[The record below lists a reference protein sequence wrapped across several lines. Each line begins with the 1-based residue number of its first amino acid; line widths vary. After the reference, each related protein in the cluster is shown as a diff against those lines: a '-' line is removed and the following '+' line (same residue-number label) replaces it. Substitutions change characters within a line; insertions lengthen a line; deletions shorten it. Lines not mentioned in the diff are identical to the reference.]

1 MYFALSCLITAVIA
15 LVLGLFVYLKN
26 RKQFT
31 NKIWCLLSISIF
43 VWEFAYFMLLVSI
56 DKGKALLWT
65 RVLYCGAT
73 LIPVFFLDF
82 VHSFFRPKRSTEEI
96 DQMDLCN
103 RLGSFKFQFDTIF
116 H

>member
-1 MYFALSCLITAVIA
+1 MYFTLSCLITAVIA

-56 DKGKALLWT
+56 DKGKALFWT
-65 RVLYCGAT
+65 RVLYSGAIF
-73 LIPVFFLDF
+73 IPVFFLDF
-82 VHSFFRPKRSTEEI
+82 VHSFL
-96 DQMDLCN
+96 DL
-103 RLGSFKFQFDTIF
+103 RETRKKLIKWIYV
-116 H
+116 